1 MDKWVGKTLG
11 NALRVDGEGF
21 QVLKKTPRAFCQ
33 AVRVRD
39 KVLED
44 KVLSLLEDLDSE
56 GGERC
61 PLPPPCTPLMGW
73 QANMCTK
80 QTWGRAGLRS

>member
-11 NALRVDGEGF
+11 NALQVGGVGGEGF
-21 QVLKKTPRAFCQ
+21 QVLKKNPRAFCQ

-44 KVLSLLEDLDSE
+44 EVLSLLEDLDSE

-61 PLPPPCTPLMGW
+61 PLPP
-73 QANMCTK
+73 
-80 QTWGRAGLRS
+80 RALP

>member
-1 MDKWVGKTLG
+1 MGETLG
-11 NALRVDGEGF
+11 NALQVCGGGREGF

-44 KVLSLLEDLDSE
+44 KVLSLLEELDSE
-56 GGERC
+56 GGE
-61 PLPPPCTPLMGW
+61 
-73 QANMCTK
+73 
-80 QTWGRAGLRS
+80 